1 VVAQGV
7 RLLTSPVHEL
17 RRSRTRGTVLLTG
30 ASGLVGQAL
39 LDALGDRDVI
49 CLSHRTPITRPG
61 VTTVHGD
68 LMQPKLGMADGDY
81 RSMAK
86 KIDAIIH
93 CAAVTDFNRRDGSL
107 ETTNVAGTEKII
119 ALAEV
124 ADARLYHVS
133 TAFLHAKADGE
144 RGRTA
149 VGYADS
155 KRAAEELVLASSVPH
170 VMLRPSVVIGD
181 SRSGVVSAFQGLY
194 LVAGAIFAGFVP
206 LIPFDPTWPIDFLPC
221 DVVAE
226 AIASVVD
233 HELTSGEFWITAGK
247 QALSLERAVGL
258 CVGLA
263 NELGTPVDDIR
274 FVPPEM
280 WDRLIAPVFLDSLPL
295 RVRRTVTRLLEFFA
309 AYLCVD
315 DALPSDLDRMV
326 DLGAK
331 PLPDQEATLLTSLR
345 YWADATRKVKRPRA
359 EVA

>member
-7 RLLTSPVHEL
+7 RLLTSPLHEV
-17 RRSRTRGTVLLTG
+17 RRSPTTGTVLLTG

-39 LDALGDRDVI
+39 LDAMGGRDVI
-49 CLSHRTPITRPG
+49 CLNHRTPVNRTG
-61 VTTVHGD
+61 VKTVQGD
-68 LMQPKLGMADGDY
+68 LMQPNLGLADDDY
-81 RSMAK
+81 RALANQ
-86 KIDAIIH
+86 IDAIIH

-119 ALAEV
+119 ALAQA

-144 RGRTA
+144 RGKTA

-155 KRAAEELVLASSVPH
+155 KRAAEELVLSSSVPH

-181 SRSGVVSAFQGLY
+181 SRSGVVSTFQGLY

-206 LIPFDPTWPIDFLPC
+206 LIPFDRTWPIDFLPR
-221 DVVAE
+221 DVVAD
-226 AIASVVD
+226 AITAVVD
-233 HELTSGEFWITAGK
+233 SELRSGEFWITAGTK
-247 QALSLERAVGL
+247 ALSLERAVGL

-263 NELGTPVDDIR
+263 NQLGTPVDDVR

-280 WDRLIAPVFLDSLPL
+280 WDRLIAPVFLETLPL

-315 DALPSDLDRMV
+315 DALPSDLDRLEG
-326 DLGAK
+326 LGAK

-345 YWADATRKVKRPRA
+345 YWADATGKVKRHRA

>member
-1 VVAQGV
+1 VVSQGV
-7 RLLTSPVHEL
+7 RMLTSPLHEV

-39 LDALGDRDVI
+39 LDSLAGRDVI
-49 CLSHRTPITRPG
+49 CLSHRTPVIRHG

-68 LMQPKLGMADGDY
+68 LTQHNLGMADHDY
-81 RSMAK
+81 RSLAK

-119 ALAEV
+119 ALAEA

-144 RGRTA
+144 RGKTA

-170 VMLRPSVVIGD
+170 VMLRPSVCIGD

-226 AIASVVD
+226 AITAVVD
-233 HELTSGEFWITAGK
+233 REMTSGEFWITAGQ

-295 RVRRTVTRLLEFFA
+295 RVRRTVTRLLDFFT

-315 DALPSDLDRMV
+315 DALPSDLDRLV
-326 DLGAK
+326 ELGAK

-345 YWADATRKVKRPRA
+345 YWAAATRKVQRPRTA
-359 EVA
+359 VA